1 MKNPGASN
9 SAESPTYYHK
19 HKRPDGKRRLNK
31 SARKTAKTAAAK
43 AAAAAKPTEPE

>member
-9 SAESPTYYHK
+9 SAAAPTAYHK

-31 SARKTAKTAAAK
+31 SARKNAKAAAK
-43 AAAAAKPTEPE
+43 AATEGGRDA